1 MGEMGDTGDSNGVGF
16 VRTAGPKEDAFVA
29 GLGETWPWETP
40 ALALR
45 AAAASMMR
53 RAAARFRASGV
64 ADAEP
69 DGEASVGASAGL
81 RVPASGDICR
91 EGLGVEVADADR
103 EGLGGGE
110 NTKFVTG
117 SLAALGER
125 RRAGL
130 AAAMMRRAAAT
141 LSIAGEARRPSAPP
155 SGVDGNGEGGGFRGV
170 NAQYP
175 DALAS
180 AETTVSSS
188 VKRGGY
194 AEALS
199 TRGGDAGG
207 GVDPPSAS
215 SAARSAAA
223 FFAASESQPSCSAV
237 FVFGVSA
244 VETIVETT
252 FEVAS
257 SLPSPRS
264 RRLPTPSFLRISAPS
279 PSDPRR
285 AALSDAMNETA
296 PPESGLAVAAAR
308 LFVESSPSPN
318 ANVEPEVSRDATGD
332 VASVSAR
339 AGSGAGSGVGSN
351 ARHGALEGV
360 FVLGGL
366 ACV

>member
-1 MGEMGDTGDSNGVGF
+1 MKPIGSAGDASAGEKMGEMGEAGDSNGVGF
-16 VRTAGPKEDAFVA
+16 VRTAFVA

-69 DGEASVGASAGL
+69 DGEASVGASAGI

-91 EGLGVEVADADR
+91 EGLGVEVTDADR
-103 EGLGGGE
+103 GGGGGE

-125 RRAGL
+125 RLAGL

-141 LSIAGEARRPSAPP
+141 LSIAGEARRPSAPF

-170 NAQYP
+170 NVPYP

-180 AETTVSSS
+180 AETTKFSS

-199 TRGGDAGG
+199 TRGDDAAGG
-207 GVDPPSAS
+207 GVDPPPSAS

-223 FFAASESQPSCSAV
+223 FFAA
-237 FVFGVSA
+237 
-244 VETIVETT
+244 
-252 FEVAS
+252 
-257 SLPSPRS
+257 
-264 RRLPTPSFLRISAPS
+264 
-279 PSDPRR
+279 
-285 AALSDAMNETA
+285 
-296 PPESGLAVAAAR
+296 
-308 LFVESSPSPN
+308 SPN

-366 ACV
+366 ARV

>member
-1 MGEMGDTGDSNGVGF
+1 MGEMGETGDSNGVAF
-16 VRTAGPKEDAFVA
+16 VRAAIPNAGVAFVA
-29 GLGETWPWETP
+29 GLGETGMPWETP

-64 ADAEP
+64 ASTCFLVVSNAEP
-69 DGEASVGASAGL
+69 DGEASVKPPSAGL

-141 LSIAGEARRPSAPP
+141 LSIAGEARRPSAM
-155 SGVDGNGEGGGFRGV
+155 DKGEGGGFRGV
-170 NAQYP
+170 NAPPP

-180 AETTVSSS
+180 AERTVSSS
-188 VKRGGY
+188 AKRGGY
-194 AEALS
+194 VEALS
-199 TRGGDAGG
+199 TRGGDAG
-207 GVDPPSAS
+207 
-215 SAARSAAA
+215 
-223 FFAASESQPSCSAV
+223 E
-237 FVFGVSA
+237 
-244 VETIVETT
+244 
-252 FEVAS
+252 
-257 SLPSPRS
+257 
-264 RRLPTPSFLRISAPS
+264 RLA
-279 PSDPRR
+279 
-285 AALSDAMNETA
+285 A
-296 PPESGLAVAAAR
+296 PPESGLPVAAAR

-339 AGSGAGSGVGSN
+339 AGSGACSGAGSGVGSN

>member
-1 MGEMGDTGDSNGVGF
+1 MGEMGETGDSNGVGF
-16 VRTAGPKEDAFVA
+16 VRAAIPKADDAFVA
-29 GLGETWPWETP
+29 GLGETGMPWETP

-64 ADAEP
+64 ASTCFLVVSNAEP
-69 DGEASVGASAGL
+69 DGEASVKPPSAGL

-141 LSIAGEARRPSAPP
+141 LSIAGEARRPSAM
-155 SGVDGNGEGGGFRGV
+155 DKGEGGGFRGV
-170 NAQYP
+170 NGRDPPP

-180 AETTVSSS
+180 AERTVSSS
-188 VKRGGY
+188 AKRGGY
-194 AEALS
+194 VEALS
-199 TRGGDAGG
+199 TRGGDAG
-207 GVDPPSAS
+207 
-215 SAARSAAA
+215 
-223 FFAASESQPSCSAV
+223 E
-237 FVFGVSA
+237 
-244 VETIVETT
+244 
-252 FEVAS
+252 
-257 SLPSPRS
+257 
-264 RRLPTPSFLRISAPS
+264 RLA
-279 PSDPRR
+279 
-285 AALSDAMNETA
+285 A
-296 PPESGLAVAAAR
+296 PPESGLPVAAAR

-339 AGSGAGSGVGSN
+339 AGSGACSGAGSGVGSN

>member
-1 MGEMGDTGDSNGVGF
+1 LVVWN
-16 VRTAGPKEDAFVA
+16 
-29 GLGETWPWETP
+29 
-40 ALALR
+40 
-45 AAAASMMR
+45 
-53 RAAARFRASGV
+53 
-64 ADAEP
+64 AEP
-69 DGEASVGASAGL
+69 DGEASVKPPSAGL

-141 LSIAGEARRPSAPP
+141 LSIAGEARRPSAM
-155 SGVDGNGEGGGFRGV
+155 DKGEGGGFRGV
-170 NAQYP
+170 NAPPP

-180 AETTVSSS
+180 AERTVSSS
-188 VKRGGY
+188 AKRGGY
-194 AEALS
+194 VEALS
-199 TRGGDAGG
+199 TRGGDAG
-207 GVDPPSAS
+207 
-215 SAARSAAA
+215 
-223 FFAASESQPSCSAV
+223 E
-237 FVFGVSA
+237 
-244 VETIVETT
+244 
-252 FEVAS
+252 
-257 SLPSPRS
+257 
-264 RRLPTPSFLRISAPS
+264 RLA
-279 PSDPRR
+279 
-285 AALSDAMNETA
+285 A
-296 PPESGLAVAAAR
+296 PPESGLPVAAAR

-339 AGSGAGSGVGSN
+339 AGSGACSGAGSGVGSN

>member
-1 MGEMGDTGDSNGVGF
+1 MGEMGETGDSNGAGF

-69 DGEASVGASAGL
+69 DGEASVKPPSAGL

-103 EGLGGGE
+103 GGGGGE

-117 SLAALGER
+117 SLAALGES

-257 SLPSPRS
+257 SLPSPRL
-264 RRLPTPSFLRISAPS
+264 RRLPTPSFPRVSARS

-285 AALSDAMNETA
+285 AALSDAVNDAA
-296 PPESGLAVAAAR
+296 PPESGSAVAAAR
-308 LFVESSPSPN
+308 LFVES
-318 ANVEPEVSRDATGD
+318 
-332 VASVSAR
+332 
-339 AGSGAGSGVGSN
+339 
-351 ARHGALEGV
+351 
-360 FVLGGL
+360 
-366 ACV
+366 

>member
-1 MGEMGDTGDSNGVGF
+1 MGEMGETGDSNGVGF

-91 EGLGVEVADADR
+91 EGLEGLGVEVADADR
-103 EGLGGGE
+103 GGGGGE

-125 RRAGL
+125 RLAGL

-141 LSIAGEARRPSAPP
+141 LSIAGEARRPSAPF

-170 NAQYP
+170 NVPYP

-180 AETTVSSS
+180 AETTNVSSS

-199 TRGGDAGG
+199 
-207 GVDPPSAS
+207 
-215 SAARSAAA
+215 
-223 FFAASESQPSCSAV
+223 
-237 FVFGVSA
+237 
-244 VETIVETT
+244 
-252 FEVAS
+252 
-257 SLPSPRS
+257 S
-264 RRLPTPSFLRISAPS
+264 R
-279 PSDPRR
+279 
-285 AALSDAMNETA
+285 
-296 PPESGLAVAAAR
+296 GLAVAAAR
-308 LFVESSPSPN
+308 PFVESSPSPN

-366 ACV
+366 ARV

>member
-1 MGEMGDTGDSNGVGF
+1 MGEMGETGDSNGVGF
-16 VRTAGPKEDAFVA
+16 VRAAIPKADDAFVA
-29 GLGETWPWETP
+29 GLGETGMPWETP

-64 ADAEP
+64 ASTCFLVVSNAEP
-69 DGEASVGASAGL
+69 DGEASVKPPSAGL

-141 LSIAGEARRPSAPP
+141 LSIAGEARRPSAM
-155 SGVDGNGEGGGFRGV
+155 DKGEGGGFRGV
-170 NAQYP
+170 NAPPP

-180 AETTVSSS
+180 AERTVSSS
-188 VKRGGY
+188 AKRGGY
-194 AEALS
+194 VEALS
-199 TRGGDAGG
+199 TRGGDAG
-207 GVDPPSAS
+207 
-215 SAARSAAA
+215 
-223 FFAASESQPSCSAV
+223 E
-237 FVFGVSA
+237 
-244 VETIVETT
+244 
-252 FEVAS
+252 
-257 SLPSPRS
+257 
-264 RRLPTPSFLRISAPS
+264 RLA
-279 PSDPRR
+279 
-285 AALSDAMNETA
+285 A
-296 PPESGLAVAAAR
+296 PPESGLPVAAAR

-339 AGSGAGSGVGSN
+339 AGSGARSGAGSGVGSN

>member
-1 MGEMGDTGDSNGVGF
+1 MGEMGETGDSNGVGF
-16 VRTAGPKEDAFVA
+16 VRAAIPKADDAFVA
-29 GLGETWPWETP
+29 GLGETGMPWETP

-64 ADAEP
+64 ASTFFLVVWNAEP
-69 DGEASVGASAGL
+69 DGEASVKPPSAGL

-155 SGVDGNGEGGGFRGV
+155 SGFDGNGEGGGFRGV
-170 NAQYP
+170 NGRDPPP

-180 AETTVSSS
+180 AERTVSSS
-188 VKRGGY
+188 AKRGGY
-194 AEALS
+194 VEALS
-199 TRGGDAGG
+199 TRGGDAG
-207 GVDPPSAS
+207 
-215 SAARSAAA
+215 
-223 FFAASESQPSCSAV
+223 E
-237 FVFGVSA
+237 
-244 VETIVETT
+244 
-252 FEVAS
+252 
-257 SLPSPRS
+257 
-264 RRLPTPSFLRISAPS
+264 RLA
-279 PSDPRR
+279 
-285 AALSDAMNETA
+285 A
-296 PPESGLAVAAAR
+296 PPESGLPVAAAR

-339 AGSGAGSGVGSN
+339 AGSGACSGAGSGVGSN
-351 ARHGALEGV
+351 ARHSALEGV